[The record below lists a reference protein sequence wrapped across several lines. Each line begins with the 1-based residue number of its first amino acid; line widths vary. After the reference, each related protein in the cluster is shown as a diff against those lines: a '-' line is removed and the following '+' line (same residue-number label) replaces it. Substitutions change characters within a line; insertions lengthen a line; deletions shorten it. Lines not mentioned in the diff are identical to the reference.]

1 MSARR
6 TQTYRSRPA
15 QSQRS
20 RACPFAAAAPP
31 PGTARPP
38 HRTRSAP
45 REPEQAH
52 AHKQLSRLASS
63 PTRQGGL
70 ATARPRTLAAHPPPA
85 DNPPGLLPL
94 GRHDCNPAP
103 RDRGRGRR
111 SRARAERAR
120 PMRRLPSAAPNE
132 LPPPLLPYRARAW
145 RARTGCPPPR
155 DATPPVCTHVEEAS
169 QEEVRCGAEGDE
181 ELGQEKR
188 GGRDANNAAPEGR
201 RRAHGRPGDP
211 ALRSVPC
218 TGPELGPP
226 CGRVAVS
233 ARMRLRELRLAEQ
246 LGSDA

>member
-1 MSARR
+1 
-6 TQTYRSRPA
+6 
-15 QSQRS
+15 
-20 RACPFAAAAPP
+20 
-31 PGTARPP
+31 
-38 HRTRSAP
+38 
-45 REPEQAH
+45 
-52 AHKQLSRLASS
+52 
-63 PTRQGGL
+63 
-70 ATARPRTLAAHPPPA
+70 
-85 DNPPGLLPL
+85 
-94 GRHDCNPAP
+94 
-103 RDRGRGRR
+103 
-111 SRARAERAR
+111 
-120 PMRRLPSAAPNE
+120 MRRLPSAAPNE

-246 LGSDA
+246 LGSAAHTHTCRDARKPWRSWRPTMRWLTRCWLPPSEAIRWGSRPFWITEQASIALAP